1 MESGKGLGYYPPAHH
16 DPTHDELGESI
27 QNVANTNPEQ
37 FYALVAITRRA
48 VKDWDENNNQY
59 WLYI

>member
-27 QNVANTNPEQ
+27 QNVVNMNPKQ
-37 FYALVAITRRA
+37 SYALVAITRRA